1 MEYLPKIGLE
11 DFSGKALKNTLAACA
26 AELIGTMF
34 LNLVGCGSA
43 LNNGGDYVRIALCF
57 GVTVATMA
65 QSIGHIS
72 GCHINPAVTAGL
84 LVGRKIG
91 LIKAILYI
99 VSQCIGAVIGTG
111 LLLVFYPSELDVNA
125 VNSKTGKAC
134 GIVSRENAGPTKE
147 TAEWDDIGEKYIE
160 EPNECPWPG
169 YLGVTGLGTGIT
181 AGQGFGIE
189 FFITFVLILVVF
201 GAAADDHAAA
211 ASKGS
216 APLAIGLS
224 ITTCHLYA
232 IPLTGSSMNP
242 ARSFGSAVIAKN
254 WANHW
259 VYWLGP
265 ICGGICAS
273 ILYNLILRA
282 EDPAE
287 GEPKPATKEEHA

>member
-34 LNLVGCGSA
+34 LNFVGCGSA

-84 LVGRKIG
+84 LIGRKIG

-111 LLLVFYPSELDVNA
+111 LLFAFYPSELDVGDPTCGSSGVVLKA
-125 VNSKTGKAC
+125 DGAGVDGKGGKC
-134 GIVSRENAGPTKE
+134 S
-147 TAEWDDIGEKYIE
+147 
-160 EPNECPWPG
+160 WPG
-169 YLGVTGLGTGIT
+169 WLGVTNFNPATLNS
-181 AGQGFGIE
+181 GQALGIE

-224 ITTCHLYA
+224 ITTCHLFA

-242 ARSFGSAVIAKN
+242 ARSFGSAVIAGN
-254 WANHW
+254 FSNHW

-265 ICGGICAS
+265 ILGGVCAS
-273 ILYNLILRA
+273 IVYNLILKA
-282 EDPAE
+282 EDKEAKPE
-287 GEPKPATKEEHA
+287 GYDKAQTKEIAE

>member
-1 MEYLPKIGLE
+1 MDYLPKIGLE

-26 AELIGTMF
+26 AEMIGTMF

-43 LNNGGDYVRIALCF
+43 LNHGGDFVRIALCF

-84 LVGRKIG
+84 LIGRKIG
-91 LIKAILYI
+91 VIKALLYI

-111 LLLVFYPSELDVNA
+111 LLFAFYPSELEVGD
-125 VNSKTGKAC
+125 KTC
-134 GIVSRENAGPTKE
+134 GIKGVVQKADGGGGVDGKCG
-147 TAEWDDIGEKYIE
+147 WDG
-160 EPNECPWPG
+160 W
-169 YLGVTGLGTGIT
+169 LGVTNFNSSLN
-181 AGQGFGIE
+181 AGQALGIE

-224 ITTCHLYA
+224 ITTCHLFA

-242 ARSFGSAVIAKN
+242 ARSFGSAVIAGH
-254 WANHW
+254 WTNHW
-259 VYWLGP
+259 VYWIGP
-265 ICGGICAS
+265 ILGGICAS

-287 GEPKPATKEEHA
+287 QEPKPATKEDA

>member
-1 MEYLPKIGLE
+1 MG
-11 DFSGKALKNTLAACA
+11 
-26 AELIGTMF
+26 
-34 LNLVGCGSA
+34 VGCGSA
-43 LNNGGDYVRIALCF
+43 LNNGGDYVRIAMCF

-99 VSQCIGAVIGTG
+99 VSQCIGAIIGTG
-111 LLLVFYPSELDVNA
+111 LLKVFYPSTVTPD
-125 VNSKTGKAC
+125 S
-134 GIVSRENAGPTKE
+134 
-147 TAEWDDIGEKYIE
+147 
-160 EPNECPWPG
+160 PG
-169 YLGVTGLGTGIT
+169 YLGVTALAKGIN
-181 AGQGFGIE
+181 AGQGLGIE

-201 GAAADDHAAA
+201 GSAADEHAAA
-211 ASKGS
+211 ATKGS

-224 ITTCHLYA
+224 ITTCHLFA

-242 ARSFGSAVIAKN
+242 ARSFGSAVIAHK

-265 ICGGICAS
+265 ILGGVCAS
-273 ILYNLILRA
+273 IVYNLILKA
-282 EDPAE
+282 EDKEAKPE
-287 GEPKPATKEEHA
+287 GYDKAQTKEIAE

>member
-1 MEYLPKIGLE
+1 MDYLPKIGLE
-11 DFSGKALKNTLAACA
+11 DFSGNALKNTLAACA
-26 AELIGTMF
+26 AEMIGTMF

-43 LNNGGDYVRIALCF
+43 LNHGGDFVRIAMCF

-111 LLLVFYPSELDVNA
+111 LLLVFYPSELAVPG
-125 VNSKTGKAC
+125 VNSKTNVAC
-134 GIVSRENAGPTKE
+134 GTVLRANAAPV
-147 TAEWDDIGEKYIE
+147 DGE
-160 EPNECPWPG
+160 CGWPG
-169 YLGVTGLGTGIT
+169 YLGVTGLGKGIS

-224 ITTCHLYA
+224 ITTCHLFA

-242 ARSFGSAVIAKN
+242 ARSFGSAVIANN
-254 WANHW
+254 WGAHW

>member
-26 AELIGTMF
+26 AEMIGTMF
-34 LNLVGCGSA
+34 LNFVGCGSA
-43 LNNGGDYVRIALCF
+43 LNHGGDFVRIALCF

-84 LVGRKIG
+84 LIGRKIG

-99 VSQCIGAVIGTG
+99 VSQCIGAIIGTG
-111 LLLVFYPSELDVNA
+111 LLFAFYPSELDVGN
-125 VNSKTGKAC
+125 VKCGTQGVVLKAN
-134 GIVSRENAGPTKE
+134 GAGDENGNCA
-147 TAEWDDIGEKYIE
+147 
-160 EPNECPWPG
+160 WPG
-169 YLGVTGLGTGIT
+169 WLGVTNFDNSTLN
-181 AGQGFGIE
+181 AGQALGIE

-224 ITTCHLYA
+224 ITTCHLFA

-242 ARSFGSAVIAKN
+242 ARSFGSAVIAGKF
-254 WANHW
+254 ANHW

-265 ICGGICAS
+265 ILGGVCAS
-273 ILYNLILRA
+273 IVYNLILKA
-282 EDPAE
+282 EDKEAKPE
-287 GEPKPATKEEHA
+287 GYDKAQTKEIAE

>member
-1 MEYLPKIGLE
+1 MDYLPKIGLE

-43 LNNGGDYVRIALCF
+43 LNHGGDFVRIALCF

-91 LIKAILYI
+91 LIKALLYI

-111 LLLVFYPSELDVNA
+111 LLKVFYPKDV
-125 VNSKTGKAC
+125 
-134 GIVSRENAGPTKE
+134 
-147 TAEWDDIGEKYIE
+147 TAAND
-160 EPNECPWPG
+160 G
-169 YLGVTGLGTGIT
+169 YLGVTDLAKNT
-181 AGQGFGIE
+181 AGEYIINPGQGLGIE

-201 GAAADDHAAA
+201 GSAADEHAAA
-211 ASKGS
+211 ATKGS

-224 ITTCHLYA
+224 ITTCHLFA

-242 ARSFGSAVIAKN
+242 ARSFGSAVIAGK

-259 VYWLGP
+259 VYWIGP
-265 ICGGICAS
+265 ILGGICAS

-282 EDPAE
+282 EDPAAVQ
-287 GEPKPATKEEHA
+287 EPKPATKEDA

>member
-111 LLLVFYPSELDVNA
+111 LLLVFYPSELAVPG
-125 VNSKTGKAC
+125 VNSVTKVDCGTVPIAKA
-134 GIVSRENAGPTKE
+134 AGVEGGCK
-147 TAEWDDIGEKYIE
+147 
-160 EPNECPWPG
+160 WPG

>member
-1 MEYLPKIGLE
+1 MDYLPKIGLE

-43 LNNGGDYVRIALCF
+43 LNHGGDFVRIALCF

-84 LVGRKIG
+84 LIGRKIG
-91 LIKAILYI
+91 VIKALLYI

-111 LLLVFYPSELDVNA
+111 LLFAFYPSELDVGDKTCG
-125 VNSKTGKAC
+125 VNGVVQKADGAGGVDGKC
-134 GIVSRENAGPTKE
+134 GWAG
-147 TAEWDDIGEKYIE
+147 W
-160 EPNECPWPG
+160 
-169 YLGVTGLGTGIT
+169 LGVTNFNSSLN
-181 AGQGFGIE
+181 AGQALGIE

-224 ITTCHLYA
+224 ITTCHLFA

-242 ARSFGSAVIAKN
+242 ARSFGSAVIASN
-254 WANHW
+254 FSNHW
-259 VYWLGP
+259 VYWIGP
-265 ICGGICAS
+265 ILGGICAS

-287 GEPKPATKEEHA
+287 QEPKPVATKEEQA

>member
-99 VSQCIGAVIGTG
+99 VSQCIGAIIGTG
-111 LLLVFYPSELDVNA
+111 LLLVFYPSELNVPGCGTVPIKDA
-125 VNSKTGKAC
+125 ASKEC
-134 GIVSRENAGPTKE
+134 G
-147 TAEWDDIGEKYIE
+147 
-160 EPNECPWPG
+160 WPG
-169 YLGVTGLGTGIT
+169 YLGVTGLGPGIT

-224 ITTCHLYA
+224 ITTCHLFA

-242 ARSFGSAVIAKN
+242 ARSFGSAVIAHN
-254 WANHW
+254 YGAHW

>member
-1 MEYLPKIGLE
+1 MDYLPKIGLE

-43 LNNGGDYVRIALCF
+43 LNNGGDYVRIAMCF

-111 LLLVFYPSELDVNA
+111 LLLVFYPSELAVPGVYPETNVPCGTVPIANA
-125 VNSKTGKAC
+125 AGNSDGDCA
-134 GIVSRENAGPTKE
+134 
-147 TAEWDDIGEKYIE
+147 
-160 EPNECPWPG
+160 WPG

-242 ARSFGSAVIAKN
+242 ARSFGSAVIANK
-254 WANHW
+254 WGAHW

-282 EDPAE
+282 EAPE
-287 GEPKPATKEEHA
+287 EEPKTKEHA

>member
-43 LNNGGDYVRIALCF
+43 LNHANDYVRIALCF

-84 LVGRKIG
+84 LIGRKIG

-111 LLLVFYPSELDVNA
+111 LLKVFYPSGV
-125 VNSKTGKAC
+125 
-134 GIVSRENAGPTKE
+134 TK
-147 TAEWDDIGEKYIE
+147 DND
-160 EPNECPWPG
+160 G
-169 YLGVTGLGTGIT
+169 YLGVTDLAPTIN
-181 AGQGFGIE
+181 AGQGLGIE

-201 GAAADDHAAA
+201 GSAADEHAAA
-211 ASKGS
+211 ATKGS

-242 ARSFGSAVIAKN
+242 ARSFGSAVIASH
-254 WANHW
+254 WDNHW
-259 VYWLGP
+259 VYWIGP
-265 ICGGICAS
+265 ILGGICAS

-282 EDPAE
+282 EAPAE
-287 GEPKPATKEEHA
+287 EEPKTKEHA

>member
-1 MEYLPKIGLE
+1 MDYLPKIGLE

-84 LVGRKIG
+84 LIGRKIG

-111 LLLVFYPSELDVNA
+111 LLKVFYPSTVTDQ
-125 VNSKTGKAC
+125 T
-134 GIVSRENAGPTKE
+134 
-147 TAEWDDIGEKYIE
+147 
-160 EPNECPWPG
+160 PG
-169 YLGVTGLGTGIT
+169 YLGVTDLARNKADTEYVINM
-181 AGQGFGIE
+181 GQGIGIE

-201 GAAADDHAAA
+201 GSAADEHAAA
-211 ASKGS
+211 ATKGS

-224 ITTCHLYA
+224 ITTCHLFA

-242 ARSFGSAVIAKN
+242 ARSFGSAVIAGKWN
-254 WANHW
+254 NHL
-259 VYWLGP
+259 VYWIGP
-265 ICGGICAS
+265 ILGGICAS

-282 EDPAE
+282 EAPE
-287 GEPKPATKEEHA
+287 EEPKTKEHA

>member
-1 MEYLPKIGLE
+1 MDYLPKIGLE

-43 LNNGGDYVRIALCF
+43 LNNGGDYVRIAMCF

-111 LLLVFYPSELDVNA
+111 LLLVFYPSELAVPGEYPETNVPCGTVPIANA
-125 VNSKTGKAC
+125 AGNSDGDCA
-134 GIVSRENAGPTKE
+134 
-147 TAEWDDIGEKYIE
+147 
-160 EPNECPWPG
+160 WPG

-242 ARSFGSAVIAKN
+242 ARSFGSAVIANK
-254 WANHW
+254 WGAHW

-282 EDPAE
+282 EAPE
-287 GEPKPATKEEHA
+287 EEPKTKEHA